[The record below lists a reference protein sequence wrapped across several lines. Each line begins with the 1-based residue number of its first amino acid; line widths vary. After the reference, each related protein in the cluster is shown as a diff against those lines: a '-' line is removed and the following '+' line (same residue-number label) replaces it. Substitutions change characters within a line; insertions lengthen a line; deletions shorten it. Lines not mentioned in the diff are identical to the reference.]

1 MHYGYEIKFLN
12 ITCRYSEV
20 RVEIKNVLEYNF

>member
-1 MHYGYEIKFLN
+1 MPYGYEIKFLN
-12 ITCRYSEV
+12 ITYRYSEV